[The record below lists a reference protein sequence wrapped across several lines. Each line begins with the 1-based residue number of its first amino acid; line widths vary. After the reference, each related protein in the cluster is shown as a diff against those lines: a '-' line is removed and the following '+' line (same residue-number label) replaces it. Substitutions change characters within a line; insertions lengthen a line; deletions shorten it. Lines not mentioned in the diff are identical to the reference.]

1 VVAAARAAGVEPVG
15 RRDEDDGRFAWLI
28 DPAGVKVEL
37 WEPLGPSPGV
47 KQGQA
52 LRPAIA
58 WRVAS
63 SDWPATM
70 PFQSSASP

>member
-37 WEPLGPSPGV
+37 WEPLGPSPV
-47 KQGQA
+47 
-52 LRPAIA
+52 
-58 WRVAS
+58 
-63 SDWPATM
+63 
-70 PFQSSASP
+70 